1 MRPNRWSAQPVKL
14 LEKVERSIELL
25 VEGIPQTVF
34 RQKLQP
40 AELGRKLEREML
52 RQQQAGLGANLVPNH
67 FDVALNPADFERFSG
82 FRSSLENQMESW
94 LTQVAQRK
102 GCVFVDRVEVTLRES
117 SEAGKRNP
125 QIVAK
130 FSDHPGN
137 RPQSAGHTSAL
148 PSARPSANRTAH
160 LTLLSGNG
168 HERSFIVPAGST
180 TIGRAPENDI
190 VLDSQDVSRRHA
202 RIDCSTS
209 GIRIHDLGSTNGTC
223 VNGDNVSVA
232 DLADR
237 DVIHIGSQRLRID
250 MTASRGA
257 R

>member
-1 MRPNRWSAQPVKL
+1 MKL

-67 FDVALNPADFERFSG
+67 FEVALHPADFERFAG

-102 GCVFVDRVEVTLRES
+102 GCVFVDRVEVTLHES
-117 SEAGKRNP
+117 DEAGKRNP
-125 QIVAK
+125 RIVAT
-130 FSDHPGN
+130 FSDQPVN
-137 RPQSAGHTSAL
+137 RQPVSGHTSAL
-148 PSARPSANRTAH
+148 PPARQSANRTAL
-160 LTLLSGNG
+160 LTLLNG
-168 HERSFIVPAGST
+168 SQHERSFIVPMGST

-202 RIDCSTS
+202 RIDCSAS
-209 GIRIHDLGSTNGTC
+209 GIRIHDLGSTNGTR
-223 VNGDNVSVA
+223 VNGESVSVA

-237 DVIHIGSQRLRID
+237 DTISVGSQRLRID
-250 MTASRGA
+250 MTAGRGSR
-257 R
+257 

>member
-1 MRPNRWSAQPVKL
+1 MKL
-14 LEKVERSIELL
+14 LEKFEKSIESL

-52 RQQQAGLGANLVPNH
+52 RRQQAGLGANLVPNR
-67 FDVALNPADFERFSG
+67 FDVALHPADFERFSG

-117 SEAGKRNP
+117 DEAGKRNP
-125 QIVAK
+125 RIDAK
-130 FSDHPGN
+130 FSDQPAS
-137 RPQSAGHTSAL
+137 RQPAAGHTSAL
-148 PSARPSANRTAH
+148 PSARGTANRTAL
-160 LTLLSGNG
+160 LTLLNGSG
-168 HERSFIVPAGST
+168 HERSFIVPMGST
-180 TIGRAPENDI
+180 TIGRAPENDV

-202 RIDCSTS
+202 RIDCSAA
-209 GIRIHDLGSTNGTC
+209 GIRIHDLGSTNGTR
-223 VNGDNVSVA
+223 VNGDSISVA
-232 DLADR
+232 DLSDR
-237 DVIHIGSQRLRID
+237 DTISIGSQRLRID
-250 MTASRGA
+250 LTAGRGG

>member
-1 MRPNRWSAQPVKL
+1 MKL
-14 LEKVERSIELL
+14 LEKVEKSIELL

-67 FDVALNPADFERFSG
+67 FDVALHPADFERFSG

-102 GCVFVDRVEVTLRES
+102 GCVFVDRVAVTIRES

-125 QIVAK
+125 RIEAK
-130 FSDHPGN
+130 FSDHPAS
-137 RPQSAGHTSAL
+137 RPATAGHTSAL
-148 PSARPSANRTAH
+148 PSARPSGNRTAL
-160 LTLLSGNG
+160 LTLLNG
-168 HERSFIVPAGST
+168 TNHERSFIVPMGST

-202 RIDCSTS
+202 RIDCSAS
-209 GIRIHDLGSTNGTC
+209 GIRLHDLGSTNGTRI
-223 VNGDNVSVA
+223 NGDGISVA
-232 DLADR
+232 DLEDR
-237 DVIHIGSQRLRID
+237 DTISIGSQRLRID
-250 MTASRGA
+250 LTAGRGA